1 MVVRYT
7 VLWSNSM
14 ASPDSDRSSGI
25 QSLERGVQVLRAVAE
40 LKRNGA
46 RLADIV
52 ERTGLS
58 KTTAYRIL
66 QTLVTTGFIDQEE
79 STGLFYLGLDL
90 VSLAL
95 MAANRHGLIDLI
107 SPCMERLAERT
118 GDTVYFN
125 IRNRYAAICVE
136 RVEGSFPIR
145 TLTLNRG
152 DRRPLGVGAGN
163 LAMLAFLPDDEVRD
177 IVDHNSAEIA
187 TFGNLDAASVL
198 DLVAQTRLQG
208 YAFNDGRIIVGMSA
222 VGVPVM
228 GSDHTPVAALSV
240 AAVTERMR
248 SERRSNIVAWLTSEA
263 TLVEEQLRRVVGE
276 ITGPSVNGLLRRRAK
291 RA

>member
-1 MVVRYT
+1 
-7 VLWSNSM
+7 M

>member
-1 MVVRYT
+1 
-7 VLWSNSM
+7 M
-14 ASPDSDRSSGI
+14 APPDSDRSSGI

-40 LKRNGA
+40 MKRNGA
-46 RLADIV
+46 RLTDVMA
-52 ERTGLS
+52 RTALS

-66 QTLVTTGFIDQEE
+66 QTLVATGLVEQDE
-79 STGLFYLGLDL
+79 SSGLFYLGLDM

-95 MAANRHGLIDLI
+95 MAANRHQLIDLI

-136 RVEGSFPIR
+136 RVEGTFPIK
-145 TLTLNRG
+145 TLTLDRG

-163 LAMLAFLPDDEVRD
+163 LAMLAFLPDAEVRD
-177 IVDHNSAEIA
+177 VVDHNSAEIA

-198 DLVAQTRLQG
+198 DMVAQTRLQG
-208 YAFNDGRIIVGMSA
+208 YAFNDGRIVVGMSA

-248 SERRSNIVAWLTSEA
+248 PERRSNIVAWLTSEA
-263 TLVEEQLRRVVGE
+263 ALVEEQLRRVVGE
-276 ITGPSVNGLLRRRAK
+276 VTGPGINGLLRRRVK
-291 RA
+291 RS

>member
-1 MVVRYT
+1 
-7 VLWSNSM
+7 M
-14 ASPDSDRSSGI
+14 APPDNDRSSGI

-46 RLADIV
+46 RLTDVV

-66 QTLVTTGFIDQEE
+66 QTLVATGFVDQDE
-79 STGLFYLGLDL
+79 SSGLFFLGLDI

-95 MAANRHGLIDLI
+95 MAANRHDLIDLI

-136 RVEGSFPIR
+136 RVEGSFPIK
-145 TLTLNRG
+145 TLTLDRG

-163 LAMLAFLPDDEVRD
+163 LAMLAFLPDAEVRD
-177 IVDHNSAEIA
+177 AVDHNSAEIA
-187 TFGNLDAASVL
+187 SYGDLDAAAVL
-198 DLVAQTRLQG
+198 DMVAQTRLQG
-208 YAFNDGRIIVGMSA
+208 YAFNDGRIVAGMSA

-248 SERRSNIVAWLTSEA
+248 PERRGNIVAWLTAEA
-263 TLVEEQLRRVVGE
+263 TLVEQRLRRVVGE
-276 ITGPSVNGLLRRRAK
+276 ITAPAVTGLLRRRAK
-291 RA
+291 RG